1 MAHGCFF
8 SLMAV
13 AVVGFEQLEM
23 INGRSPVAL
32 RVSDFMTQLLNQTE
46 YFLKFRSLT
55 GLEIK

>member
-1 MAHGCFF
+1 
-8 SLMAV
+8 MAV